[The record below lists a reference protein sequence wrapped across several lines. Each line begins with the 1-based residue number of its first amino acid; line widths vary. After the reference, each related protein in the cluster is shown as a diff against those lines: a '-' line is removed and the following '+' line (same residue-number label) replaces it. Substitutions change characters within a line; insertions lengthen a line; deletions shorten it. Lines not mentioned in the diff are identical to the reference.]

1 MTTYLVII
9 IIALSLL
16 SIVLAVFNMID
27 QTQRRKDL
35 MESYARIQ
43 AHNNKLISEL
53 NVIQNEQ
60 QIRAAQEFRADNYHQ
75 FNEWERKQSQI
86 KYCRNCLSS
95 DIENV
100 YLETEN
106 GIPEKALRRCR
117 SCGETIAEYKKAE
130 F

>member
-1 MTTYLVII
+1 MTTYLIFLVIV
-9 IIALSLL
+9 LSVL
-16 SIVLAVFNMID
+16 SIILAILNMID

-35 MESYARIQ
+35 QESYARIQ
-43 AHNNKLISEL
+43 AHNNKLLSEL
-53 NVIQNEQ
+53 NVIQNEV
-60 QIRAAQEFRADNYHQ
+60 QIRAAQEFRADIYHQ
-75 FNEWERKQSQI
+75 FSEWERKQSQI

-117 SCGETIAEYKKAE
+117 TCGETIAEYKKVE